1 MKTLIAQTLEG
12 FRLGEAMS
20 YRNLCV
26 FPVFAG
32 EDAAPSYMSLKQAL
46 KKKLVEITE
55 VSESG
60 SVPNLKVTNNADE
73 PVLLIDGEELA
84 GAKQNRIVNTSLL
97 LAAKSETIVPVSC
110 TEQGRW
116 RYSSPS
122 FMESG
127 VMMSSSLRY
136 RKSMRV
142 SGSLKESQGYDA
154 KQHEVWND
162 VEGLHRSSG
171 TSSRTGAMRD
181 VYEQKEGDLGDYL
194 KAFPLLVGQKGQ
206 IVFLNGKL
214 LGIDSISRSD
224 VYQDLHEKLLK
235 SHIVEALYRESVDSD
250 PVNLEIEANLFLK
263 SLAET
268 TGAEEF
274 KPVGLGGDLRFES
287 NAAAGAAL
295 VYGEAVVHLTAFRKE
310 NVEQPESRDESTH
323 NRWGLTER
331 FFRHRPAPPTE

>member
-1 MKTLIAQTLEG
+1 MAQAIEG
-12 FRLGEAMS
+12 FRLGEAMP
-20 YRNLCV
+20 YRNLCI

-32 EDAAPSYMSLKQAL
+32 ADVPPSYMSLKQAL
-46 KKKLVEITE
+46 EKKLVEITE

-73 PVLLIDGEELA
+73 PVLLVDGEELA

-97 LAAKSETIVPVSC
+97 LAAKSETVIPVSC

-136 RKSMRV
+136 KKSARV
-142 SGSLKESQGYDA
+142 MASLKMNQRYDA
-154 KQHEVWND
+154 MQSEVWKD

-171 TSSRTGAMRD
+171 TASQTGAMRD
-181 VYEQKEGDLGDYL
+181 VYMQKEGDVGDYMT
-194 KAFPLLVGQKGQ
+194 AFPLQEGQKGQ
-206 IVFLNGKL
+206 VVFLNGKL
-214 LGIDSISRSD
+214 LGIDFISRQA

-235 SHIVEALYRESVDSD
+235 SHIVEALYQEEKEFD

-263 SLAET
+263 SLA
-268 TGAEEF
+268 GPASIDEF
-274 KPVGLGGDLRFES
+274 KPVGLGVDLRFES

-295 VYGEAVVHLTAFRKE
+295 VYEERVVHLTAFKKA
-310 NVEQPESRDESTH
+310 NSEQPDSGAESRGASS
-323 NRWGLTER
+323 RWSLTER
-331 FFRHRPAPPTE
+331 FFRHRSTPPTE